1 MKEQNQLEGQ
11 EAEMRYK
18 SQMEKIKKKG
28 RADSRDKS
36 EKDRGTEMKPGTEK
50 AMFAEE
56 KSEEEMEQE
65 LETLLN
71 QPQEQKK
78 KRRSPLAA
86 VKNIR
91 NWSPK
96 KKKCGAAVLAV
107 AAAVLVLRALAGGK
121 SSAPAVA
128 SMPLERGD
136 VVSTLSLT
144 GPISGTDSADVVS
157 NLHAEVLEIRV
168 KEGDRVEKG
177 QVLAVLDRT
186 DAQKEVDIAQNSYE
200 LAVSE
205 YNENIRDTRNGY
217 EKAVHCRINARNGAD
232 LIKIMTTGGV
242 FSQGDKATPHSHF
255 SQEEIRAAVEE
266 AENMGSYVS
275 THAQATRGIKMALK
289 NGVKCIEH
297 GFYLD
302 EECIELMVKNDC
314 YLVPTL
320 AIMHASKLY
329 FQEKEGVL
337 PYLKEKTEKS
347 YEAHYRSL
355 EMARKARI
363 TVGVGCDFLGDAA
376 FGCPYSEATLELER
390 LCVAGY
396 TPMEVITMATKVNAR
411 LLQMEDQLGTLE
423 TGKLADVLL
432 VEGRPDE
439 DIRVLRRSD
448 HVKLVVQD
456 GRIVKNAMPHTA
468 KA

>member
-1 MKEQNQLEGQ
+1 MIVLRGRVLDGNGGAPIEKGAVVLEDNRIRLVCRQSQLPDDPA
-11 EAEMRYK
+11 AEVY
-18 SQMEKIKKKG
+18 
-28 RADSRDKS
+28 
-36 EKDRGTEMKPGTEK
+36 
-50 AMFAEE
+50 
-56 KSEEEMEQE
+56 E
-65 LETLLN
+65 LENGTIMPGLIDAHVHMGWGSATAVDWISMT
-71 QPQEQKK
+71 PQL
-78 KRRSPLAA
+78 SMA
-86 VKNIR
+86 
-91 NWSPK
+91 
-96 KKKCGAAVLAV
+96 
-107 AAAVLVLRALAGGK
+107 RALRDMAQLRQQGYTAFRDLG
-121 SSAPAVA
+121 SDVLLMRPAVA
-128 SMPLERGD
+128 EGLLDVPRIFGAGRIISQIGGHGD
-136 VVSTLSLT
+136 VYQKLSLEASQRAYSPAFIVN
-144 GPISGTDSADVVS
+144 GVD
-157 NLHAEVLEIRV
+157 EVR
-168 KEGDRVEKG
+168 R
-177 QVLAVLDRT
+177 A
-186 DAQKEVDIAQNSYE
+186 
-200 LAVSE
+200 
-205 YNENIRDTRNGY
+205 
-217 EKAVHCRINARNGAD
+217 CRINARNGAD

-329 FQEKEGVL
+329 FQGKEGVL

-376 FGCPYSEATLELER
+376 FGCSYSEATLELER

-423 TGKLADVLL
+423 SGKLADVLL
-432 VEGRPDE
+432 VDGKPDE

-448 HVKLVVQD
+448 HVKLVIQD

>member
-1 MKEQNQLEGQ
+1 MIVL
-11 EAEMRYK
+11 
-18 SQMEKIKKKG
+18 KG
-28 RADSRDKS
+28 RVLDGNGGAPIEKGAVVLEDNRIRLVCRQS
-36 EKDRGTEMKPGTEK
+36 ELPDDPTGEVY
-50 AMFAEE
+50 
-56 KSEEEMEQE
+56 E
-65 LETLLN
+65 LENGTIMPGLIDAHVHMGWGSATAVDWISMT
-71 QPQEQKK
+71 PQL
-78 KRRSPLAA
+78 SMA
-86 VKNIR
+86 
-91 NWSPK
+91 
-96 KKKCGAAVLAV
+96 
-107 AAAVLVLRALAGGK
+107 RALRDMAQLRQQGYTAFRDLG
-121 SSAPAVA
+121 SDVLLMRPAVA
-128 SMPLERGD
+128 EGLLDVPRIFGAGRIISQIGGHGD
-136 VVSTLSLT
+136 VYQKLSLEASQRAYSPAFIVN
-144 GPISGTDSADVVS
+144 GVD
-157 NLHAEVLEIRV
+157 EVR
-168 KEGDRVEKG
+168 R
-177 QVLAVLDRT
+177 A
-186 DAQKEVDIAQNSYE
+186 
-200 LAVSE
+200 
-205 YNENIRDTRNGY
+205 
-217 EKAVHCRINARNGAD
+217 CRINARNGAD

-329 FQEKEGVL
+329 FQGKEGVL

-376 FGCPYSEATLELER
+376 FGCSYSEATLELER

-423 TGKLADVLL
+423 SGKLADVLL
-432 VEGRPDE
+432 VDGKPDE

-448 HVKLVVQD
+448 HVKLVIQD

>member
-1 MKEQNQLEGQ
+1 MIVL
-11 EAEMRYK
+11 
-18 SQMEKIKKKG
+18 KG
-28 RADSRDKS
+28 RVLDGNGGTPIEKGAVVLEDNRIRLVCRQS
-36 EKDRGTEMKPGTEK
+36 ELPDNPT
-50 AMFAEE
+50 AEVY
-56 KSEEEMEQE
+56 E
-65 LETLLN
+65 LEDGTIMPGLIDAHVHMGWGSATAVDWISMT
-71 QPQEQKK
+71 PQL
-78 KRRSPLAA
+78 SMA
-86 VKNIR
+86 
-91 NWSPK
+91 
-96 KKKCGAAVLAV
+96 
-107 AAAVLVLRALAGGK
+107 RALRDMAQLRQQGYTAFRDLG
-121 SSAPAVA
+121 SDVLLMRPAVA
-128 SMPLERGD
+128 EGLLDVPRIFGAGRIISQIGGHGD
-136 VVSTLSLT
+136 VYQKLSLEASQRAYSPAFIVN
-144 GPISGTDSADVVS
+144 GVD
-157 NLHAEVLEIRV
+157 EVR
-168 KEGDRVEKG
+168 R
-177 QVLAVLDRT
+177 A
-186 DAQKEVDIAQNSYE
+186 
-200 LAVSE
+200 
-205 YNENIRDTRNGY
+205 
-217 EKAVHCRINARNGAD
+217 CRINARNGAD

-329 FQEKEGVL
+329 FQGKEGVL

-355 EMARKARI
+355 EMARKAHI

-376 FGCPYSEATLELER
+376 FGCSYSEATLELER

-423 TGKLADVLL
+423 SGKLADVLL
-432 VEGRPDE
+432 VDGKPDE

-448 HVKLVVQD
+448 HVKLVIQD

>member
-1 MKEQNQLEGQ
+1 MIVL
-11 EAEMRYK
+11 
-18 SQMEKIKKKG
+18 KG
-28 RADSRDKS
+28 RVLDGNGGAPI
-36 EKDRGTEMKPGTEK
+36 EKGAVVLEDNRIRLVCQQSQLPDDPT
-50 AMFAEE
+50 AEVY
-56 KSEEEMEQE
+56 E
-65 LETLLN
+65 LEDGTIMPGLIDAHVHMGWGSATAVDWISMT
-71 QPQEQKK
+71 PQL
-78 KRRSPLAA
+78 SMA
-86 VKNIR
+86 
-91 NWSPK
+91 
-96 KKKCGAAVLAV
+96 
-107 AAAVLVLRALAGGK
+107 RALRDMAQLRQQGYTAFRDLG
-121 SSAPAVA
+121 SDVLLMRPAVTEGLLDVPRIFGA
-128 SMPLERGD
+128 GRIISQIGGHGD
-136 VVSTLSLT
+136 VYQKLSLEASQRAYSPAFIVN
-144 GPISGTDSADVVS
+144 GVD
-157 NLHAEVLEIRV
+157 EVR
-168 KEGDRVEKG
+168 R
-177 QVLAVLDRT
+177 A
-186 DAQKEVDIAQNSYE
+186 
-200 LAVSE
+200 
-205 YNENIRDTRNGY
+205 
-217 EKAVHCRINARNGAD
+217 CRINARNGAD

-329 FQEKEGVL
+329 FQGKEGVL

-355 EMARKARI
+355 EMARKAHI

>member
-1 MKEQNQLEGQ
+1 MIVL
-11 EAEMRYK
+11 
-18 SQMEKIKKKG
+18 KG
-28 RADSRDKS
+28 RVLDGNGGAPI
-36 EKDRGTEMKPGTEK
+36 EKGAVVLEDNRIRLVCRQSQLPDDP
-50 AMFAEE
+50 AAEVY
-56 KSEEEMEQE
+56 E
-65 LETLLN
+65 LENGTIMPGLIDAHVHMGWGSATAVDWISMT
-71 QPQEQKK
+71 PQL
-78 KRRSPLAA
+78 SMA
-86 VKNIR
+86 
-91 NWSPK
+91 
-96 KKKCGAAVLAV
+96 
-107 AAAVLVLRALAGGK
+107 RALRDMAQLRQQGYTAFRDLG
-121 SSAPAVA
+121 SDVLLMRPAVA
-128 SMPLERGD
+128 EGLLDVPRIFGAGRIISQIGGHGD
-136 VVSTLSLT
+136 VYQKLSLEASQRAYSPAFIVN
-144 GPISGTDSADVVS
+144 GVD
-157 NLHAEVLEIRV
+157 EVR
-168 KEGDRVEKG
+168 R
-177 QVLAVLDRT
+177 A
-186 DAQKEVDIAQNSYE
+186 
-200 LAVSE
+200 
-205 YNENIRDTRNGY
+205 
-217 EKAVHCRINARNGAD
+217 CRINARNGAD

-329 FQEKEGVL
+329 FQGKEGVL

-355 EMARKARI
+355 EMARKAHI

-376 FGCPYSEATLELER
+376 FGCSYSEATLELER

-423 TGKLADVLL
+423 SGKLADVLL
-432 VEGRPDE
+432 VDGKPDE

-448 HVKLVVQD
+448 HVKLVIQD

>member
-1 MKEQNQLEGQ
+1 MIVL
-11 EAEMRYK
+11 
-18 SQMEKIKKKG
+18 KG
-28 RADSRDKS
+28 RVLDGNGGAPIEKGAVVLEDNRIRMVCRQS
-36 EKDRGTEMKPGTEK
+36 ELPDDPT
-50 AMFAEE
+50 AEVY
-56 KSEEEMEQE
+56 E
-65 LETLLN
+65 LEDGTIMPGLIDAHVHMGWGSATAVDWISMTPQLSMARALRDMAQLRQQGYTAFRDLGSDVLLM
-71 QPQEQKK
+71 
-78 KRRSPLAA
+78 RS
-86 VKNIR
+86 
-91 NWSPK
+91 
-96 KKKCGAAVLAV
+96 AV
-107 AAAVLVLRALAGGK
+107 AEGLLDVPRIFGAGRIISQIGGH
-121 SSAPAVA
+121 
-128 SMPLERGD
+128 GD
-136 VVSTLSLT
+136 VYQKLSLEASQRAYSPAFIVN
-144 GPISGTDSADVVS
+144 GVD
-157 NLHAEVLEIRV
+157 EVR
-168 KEGDRVEKG
+168 R
-177 QVLAVLDRT
+177 A
-186 DAQKEVDIAQNSYE
+186 
-200 LAVSE
+200 
-205 YNENIRDTRNGY
+205 
-217 EKAVHCRINARNGAD
+217 CRINARNGAD

-302 EECIELMVKNDC
+302 EECIELMVKNVC

-329 FQEKEGVL
+329 FQGKEGVL
-337 PYLKEKTEKS
+337 PYLKEKTERS

-355 EMARKARI
+355 EMARKAHI

-376 FGCPYSEATLELER
+376 FGCPSSEATLELER

>member
-1 MKEQNQLEGQ
+1 MIVL
-11 EAEMRYK
+11 
-18 SQMEKIKKKG
+18 KG
-28 RADSRDKS
+28 RVLDGNGGAPIEKGAVVLEDNRIRMVCRQS
-36 EKDRGTEMKPGTEK
+36 ELPDDPT
-50 AMFAEE
+50 AEVY
-56 KSEEEMEQE
+56 E
-65 LETLLN
+65 LEDGTIMPGLIDAHVHMGWGSATAVDWISMTPQLSMARALRDMAQLRQQGYTAFRDLGSDVLLM
-71 QPQEQKK
+71 
-78 KRRSPLAA
+78 RS
-86 VKNIR
+86 
-91 NWSPK
+91 
-96 KKKCGAAVLAV
+96 AV
-107 AAAVLVLRALAGGK
+107 AEGLLDVPRIFGAGRIISQIGGH
-121 SSAPAVA
+121 
-128 SMPLERGD
+128 GD
-136 VVSTLSLT
+136 VYQQLSLEASQRAYSPAFIVN
-144 GPISGTDSADVVS
+144 GVD
-157 NLHAEVLEIRV
+157 EVR
-168 KEGDRVEKG
+168 R
-177 QVLAVLDRT
+177 A
-186 DAQKEVDIAQNSYE
+186 
-200 LAVSE
+200 
-205 YNENIRDTRNGY
+205 
-217 EKAVHCRINARNGAD
+217 CRINARNGAD

-329 FQEKEGVL
+329 FQGKEGVL

-355 EMARKARI
+355 EMARKAHI

>member
-1 MKEQNQLEGQ
+1 MIVL
-11 EAEMRYK
+11 
-18 SQMEKIKKKG
+18 KG
-28 RADSRDKS
+28 RVLDGNGGAPIEKGAVVLEDNRIRLVCRQS
-36 EKDRGTEMKPGTEK
+36 ELPDDPT
-50 AMFAEE
+50 AEVY
-56 KSEEEMEQE
+56 E
-65 LETLLN
+65 LENGTIMPGLIDAHVHMGWGSATAVDWISMT
-71 QPQEQKK
+71 PQL
-78 KRRSPLAA
+78 SMA
-86 VKNIR
+86 
-91 NWSPK
+91 
-96 KKKCGAAVLAV
+96 
-107 AAAVLVLRALAGGK
+107 RALRDMAQLRQQGYTAFRDLG
-121 SSAPAVA
+121 SDVLLMRPAVA
-128 SMPLERGD
+128 EGLLDVPRIFGAGRIISQIGGHGD
-136 VVSTLSLT
+136 VYQKLSLEASQRAYSPAFIVN
-144 GPISGTDSADVVS
+144 GVD
-157 NLHAEVLEIRV
+157 EVR
-168 KEGDRVEKG
+168 R
-177 QVLAVLDRT
+177 A
-186 DAQKEVDIAQNSYE
+186 
-200 LAVSE
+200 
-205 YNENIRDTRNGY
+205 
-217 EKAVHCRINARNGAD
+217 CRINARNGAD

-329 FQEKEGVL
+329 FQGKEGVL

-363 TVGVGCDFLGDAA
+363 TVGVGCDFLGDTA

-423 TGKLADVLL
+423 SGKLADVLL
-432 VEGRPDE
+432 VDGKPDE

-448 HVKLVVQD
+448 HVKLVIQD

>member
-1 MKEQNQLEGQ
+1 MIVL
-11 EAEMRYK
+11 
-18 SQMEKIKKKG
+18 KG
-28 RADSRDKS
+28 RVLDGNGGAPIEKGAVVLEDNRIRLVCRQS
-36 EKDRGTEMKPGTEK
+36 ELPDDPT
-50 AMFAEE
+50 AEVY
-56 KSEEEMEQE
+56 E
-65 LETLLN
+65 LEDGTIMPGLIDAHVHMGWGSATAVDWISMT
-71 QPQEQKK
+71 PQL
-78 KRRSPLAA
+78 SMA
-86 VKNIR
+86 
-91 NWSPK
+91 
-96 KKKCGAAVLAV
+96 
-107 AAAVLVLRALAGGK
+107 RALRDMAQLRQQGYTAFRDLG
-121 SSAPAVA
+121 SDVLLMRPAVA
-128 SMPLERGD
+128 EGLLDVPRIFGAGRIISQIGGHGD
-136 VVSTLSLT
+136 VYQKLSLEASQRAYSPAFIVN
-144 GPISGTDSADVVS
+144 GVD
-157 NLHAEVLEIRV
+157 EVR
-168 KEGDRVEKG
+168 R
-177 QVLAVLDRT
+177 A
-186 DAQKEVDIAQNSYE
+186 
-200 LAVSE
+200 
-205 YNENIRDTRNGY
+205 
-217 EKAVHCRINARNGAD
+217 CRINARNGAD

-275 THAQATRGIKMALK
+275 THAQATQGIKMALK

-329 FQEKEGVL
+329 FQGKEGVL
-337 PYLKEKTEKS
+337 PYLKEKTERS

-355 EMARKARI
+355 EMARKAHI

-423 TGKLADVLL
+423 SGKLADVLL
-432 VEGRPDE
+432 VDGKPDE

-448 HVKLVVQD
+448 HVKLVIQD

>member
-1 MKEQNQLEGQ
+1 MIVL
-11 EAEMRYK
+11 
-18 SQMEKIKKKG
+18 KG
-28 RADSRDKS
+28 RVLDGNGGAPIEKGAVVLEDDRIRLVCRQS
-36 EKDRGTEMKPGTEK
+36 ELPDDPT
-50 AMFAEE
+50 AEVY
-56 KSEEEMEQE
+56 E
-65 LETLLN
+65 LEDGTIMPGLIDAHVHMGWGSATAVDWISMT
-71 QPQEQKK
+71 PQL
-78 KRRSPLAA
+78 SMA
-86 VKNIR
+86 
-91 NWSPK
+91 
-96 KKKCGAAVLAV
+96 
-107 AAAVLVLRALAGGK
+107 RALRDMAQLRQQGYTAFRDLG
-121 SSAPAVA
+121 SDVLLMRPAVA
-128 SMPLERGD
+128 EGLLDVPRIFGAGRIISQIGGHGD
-136 VVSTLSLT
+136 VYQKLSLEASQRAYSPAFIVN
-144 GPISGTDSADVVS
+144 GVD
-157 NLHAEVLEIRV
+157 EVR
-168 KEGDRVEKG
+168 R
-177 QVLAVLDRT
+177 A
-186 DAQKEVDIAQNSYE
+186 
-200 LAVSE
+200 
-205 YNENIRDTRNGY
+205 
-217 EKAVHCRINARNGAD
+217 CRINARNGAD

-242 FSQGDKATPHSHF
+242 FSQGDKAPPHSHF

-329 FQEKEGVL
+329 FQGKEGVL
-337 PYLKEKTEKS
+337 PYLKEKTERS

-355 EMARKARI
+355 EMARKAHI

>member
-1 MKEQNQLEGQ
+1 MIVL
-11 EAEMRYK
+11 
-18 SQMEKIKKKG
+18 KG
-28 RADSRDKS
+28 RVLDGNGGAPIEKGAVVLEDNRIRMVCRQS
-36 EKDRGTEMKPGTEK
+36 ELPDDPT
-50 AMFAEE
+50 AEVY
-56 KSEEEMEQE
+56 E
-65 LETLLN
+65 LEDGTIMPGLIDAHVHMGWGSATAVDWISMTPQLSMARALRDMAQLRQQGYTAFRDLGSDVLLM
-71 QPQEQKK
+71 
-78 KRRSPLAA
+78 RS
-86 VKNIR
+86 
-91 NWSPK
+91 
-96 KKKCGAAVLAV
+96 AV
-107 AAAVLVLRALAGGK
+107 AEGLLDVPRIFGAGRIISQIGGH
-121 SSAPAVA
+121 
-128 SMPLERGD
+128 GD
-136 VVSTLSLT
+136 VYQKLSLEASQRAYSPAFIVN
-144 GPISGTDSADVVS
+144 GVD
-157 NLHAEVLEIRV
+157 EVR
-168 KEGDRVEKG
+168 R
-177 QVLAVLDRT
+177 A
-186 DAQKEVDIAQNSYE
+186 
-200 LAVSE
+200 
-205 YNENIRDTRNGY
+205 
-217 EKAVHCRINARNGAD
+217 CRINARNGAD

-320 AIMHASKLY
+320 ASMHASKLY
-329 FQEKEGVL
+329 FQGKEGVL

-355 EMARKARI
+355 EMARKAHI

>member
-1 MKEQNQLEGQ
+1 MIVL
-11 EAEMRYK
+11 
-18 SQMEKIKKKG
+18 KG
-28 RADSRDKS
+28 RVLDGNGGAPIEKGAVVLEDNRIRLVCQQS
-36 EKDRGTEMKPGTEK
+36 ELPDDP
-50 AMFAEE
+50 AAEVY
-56 KSEEEMEQE
+56 E
-65 LETLLN
+65 LENGTIMPGLIDAHVHMGWGSATAVDWISMT
-71 QPQEQKK
+71 PQL
-78 KRRSPLAA
+78 SMA
-86 VKNIR
+86 
-91 NWSPK
+91 
-96 KKKCGAAVLAV
+96 
-107 AAAVLVLRALAGGK
+107 RALRDMAQLRQQGYTAFRDLG
-121 SSAPAVA
+121 SDVLLMRPAVA
-128 SMPLERGD
+128 EGLLDVPRIFGAGRIISQIGGHGD
-136 VVSTLSLT
+136 VYQKLSLEASQRAYSPAFIVN
-144 GPISGTDSADVVS
+144 GVD
-157 NLHAEVLEIRV
+157 EVR
-168 KEGDRVEKG
+168 R
-177 QVLAVLDRT
+177 A
-186 DAQKEVDIAQNSYE
+186 
-200 LAVSE
+200 
-205 YNENIRDTRNGY
+205 
-217 EKAVHCRINARNGAD
+217 CRINARNGAD

-329 FQEKEGVL
+329 FQGKEGVL

-376 FGCPYSEATLELER
+376 FGCSYSEATLELER

-396 TPMEVITMATKVNAR
+396 TPMEGITMATKVNAR

-423 TGKLADVLL
+423 SGKLADVLL
-432 VEGRPDE
+432 VDGKPDE

-448 HVKLVVQD
+448 HVKLVIQD

>member
-1 MKEQNQLEGQ
+1 MIVL
-11 EAEMRYK
+11 
-18 SQMEKIKKKG
+18 KG
-28 RADSRDKS
+28 RVLDGNGGAPIEKGAVVLEDNRIRLVCRQS
-36 EKDRGTEMKPGTEK
+36 ELPDDPTVEVY
-50 AMFAEE
+50 
-56 KSEEEMEQE
+56 E
-65 LETLLN
+65 LENGTIMPGLIDAHVHMGWGSATAVDWISMT
-71 QPQEQKK
+71 PQL
-78 KRRSPLAA
+78 SMA
-86 VKNIR
+86 
-91 NWSPK
+91 
-96 KKKCGAAVLAV
+96 
-107 AAAVLVLRALAGGK
+107 RALRDMAQLRQQGDTAFRDLG
-121 SSAPAVA
+121 SDVLLMRPAVA
-128 SMPLERGD
+128 EGLLDVPRIFGAGRIISQIGGHGD
-136 VVSTLSLT
+136 VYQKLSLEASQRAYSPAFIVN
-144 GPISGTDSADVVS
+144 GVD
-157 NLHAEVLEIRV
+157 EVR
-168 KEGDRVEKG
+168 R
-177 QVLAVLDRT
+177 A
-186 DAQKEVDIAQNSYE
+186 
-200 LAVSE
+200 
-205 YNENIRDTRNGY
+205 
-217 EKAVHCRINARNGAD
+217 CRINARNGAD

-329 FQEKEGVL
+329 FQGKEGVL

-411 LLQMEDQLGTLE
+411 LLQMEEQLGTLE
-423 TGKLADVLL
+423 SGKLADVLL
-432 VEGRPDE
+432 VDGKPDE

-448 HVKLVVQD
+448 HVKLVIQD

>member
-1 MKEQNQLEGQ
+1 MIVL
-11 EAEMRYK
+11 
-18 SQMEKIKKKG
+18 KG
-28 RADSRDKS
+28 RVLDGNGGAPIEKGAVVLEDNRIRLVCRQS
-36 EKDRGTEMKPGTEK
+36 ELPDDPTVEVY
-50 AMFAEE
+50 
-56 KSEEEMEQE
+56 E
-65 LETLLN
+65 LENGTIMPGLIDAHVHMGWGSATAVDWISMT
-71 QPQEQKK
+71 PQL
-78 KRRSPLAA
+78 SMA
-86 VKNIR
+86 
-91 NWSPK
+91 
-96 KKKCGAAVLAV
+96 
-107 AAAVLVLRALAGGK
+107 RALRDMAQLRQQGYTAFRDLG
-121 SSAPAVA
+121 SDVLLMRPAVA
-128 SMPLERGD
+128 EGLLDVPRIFGAGRIISQIGGHGD
-136 VVSTLSLT
+136 VYQKLSLEASQRAYSPAFIVN
-144 GPISGTDSADVVS
+144 GVD
-157 NLHAEVLEIRV
+157 EVR
-168 KEGDRVEKG
+168 R
-177 QVLAVLDRT
+177 A
-186 DAQKEVDIAQNSYE
+186 
-200 LAVSE
+200 
-205 YNENIRDTRNGY
+205 
-217 EKAVHCRINARNGAD
+217 CRINARNGAD

-329 FQEKEGVL
+329 FQGKEGVL

-423 TGKLADVLL
+423 SGKLADVLL
-432 VEGRPDE
+432 VDGKPDE

-448 HVKLVVQD
+448 HVKLVIQD

>member
-1 MKEQNQLEGQ
+1 MIVL
-11 EAEMRYK
+11 
-18 SQMEKIKKKG
+18 KG
-28 RADSRDKS
+28 RVLDGNGGAPIEKGAVVLEDNRIRLVCRQS
-36 EKDRGTEMKPGTEK
+36 ELPDDPT
-50 AMFAEE
+50 AEVY
-56 KSEEEMEQE
+56 E
-65 LETLLN
+65 LEDGTIMPGLIDAHVHMGWGSATAVDWISMT
-71 QPQEQKK
+71 PQL
-78 KRRSPLAA
+78 SMA
-86 VKNIR
+86 
-91 NWSPK
+91 
-96 KKKCGAAVLAV
+96 
-107 AAAVLVLRALAGGK
+107 RALRDMAQLRQQGYTAFRDLG
-121 SSAPAVA
+121 SDVLLMRPAVA
-128 SMPLERGD
+128 EGLLDVPRIFGAGRIISQIGGHGD
-136 VVSTLSLT
+136 VYQKLSLEASQRAYSPAFIVN
-144 GPISGTDSADVVS
+144 GVD
-157 NLHAEVLEIRV
+157 EVR
-168 KEGDRVEKG
+168 R
-177 QVLAVLDRT
+177 A
-186 DAQKEVDIAQNSYE
+186 
-200 LAVSE
+200 
-205 YNENIRDTRNGY
+205 
-217 EKAVHCRINARNGAD
+217 CRINARNGAD

-329 FQEKEGVL
+329 FQGKEGVL
-337 PYLKEKTEKS
+337 PYPKEKTERS

-355 EMARKARI
+355 EMARKAHI

-423 TGKLADVLL
+423 SGKLADVLL
-432 VEGRPDE
+432 VDGKPDE

-448 HVKLVVQD
+448 HVKLVIQD

>member
-1 MKEQNQLEGQ
+1 MIVL
-11 EAEMRYK
+11 
-18 SQMEKIKKKG
+18 KG
-28 RADSRDKS
+28 RVLDGNGGAPIEKGAVVLEDNRIRLVCQQSQLPDDS
-36 EKDRGTEMKPGTEK
+36 T
-50 AMFAEE
+50 AEVY
-56 KSEEEMEQE
+56 E
-65 LETLLN
+65 LENGTIMPGLIDAHVHMGWGSATAVDWISMT
-71 QPQEQKK
+71 PQL
-78 KRRSPLAA
+78 SMA
-86 VKNIR
+86 
-91 NWSPK
+91 
-96 KKKCGAAVLAV
+96 
-107 AAAVLVLRALAGGK
+107 RALRDMAQLRQQGYTAFRDLG
-121 SSAPAVA
+121 SDVLLMRPAVA
-128 SMPLERGD
+128 EGLLDVPRIFGAGRIISQIGGHGD
-136 VVSTLSLT
+136 VYQKLSLEASQRAYSPAFIVN
-144 GPISGTDSADVVS
+144 GVD
-157 NLHAEVLEIRV
+157 EVR
-168 KEGDRVEKG
+168 R
-177 QVLAVLDRT
+177 A
-186 DAQKEVDIAQNSYE
+186 
-200 LAVSE
+200 
-205 YNENIRDTRNGY
+205 
-217 EKAVHCRINARNGAD
+217 CRINARNGAD

-329 FQEKEGVL
+329 FQGKEGVL
-337 PYLKEKTEKS
+337 PYLKEKTERS

-423 TGKLADVLL
+423 SGKLADVLL
-432 VEGRPDE
+432 VDGKPDE

>member
-1 MKEQNQLEGQ
+1 MIVL
-11 EAEMRYK
+11 
-18 SQMEKIKKKG
+18 KG
-28 RADSRDKS
+28 RVLDGNGGAPIEKGAVVLEDNRIRLVCQQSELPDDS
-36 EKDRGTEMKPGTEK
+36 T
-50 AMFAEE
+50 AEVY
-56 KSEEEMEQE
+56 E
-65 LETLLN
+65 LENGTIMPGLIDAHVHMGWGSATAVDWISMT
-71 QPQEQKK
+71 PQL
-78 KRRSPLAA
+78 SMA
-86 VKNIR
+86 
-91 NWSPK
+91 
-96 KKKCGAAVLAV
+96 
-107 AAAVLVLRALAGGK
+107 RALRDMAQLRQQGYTAFRDLG
-121 SSAPAVA
+121 SDVLLMRPAVA
-128 SMPLERGD
+128 EGLLDVPRIFGAGRIISQIGGHGD
-136 VVSTLSLT
+136 VYQKLSLEASQRAYSPAFIVN
-144 GPISGTDSADVVS
+144 GVD
-157 NLHAEVLEIRV
+157 EVR
-168 KEGDRVEKG
+168 R
-177 QVLAVLDRT
+177 A
-186 DAQKEVDIAQNSYE
+186 
-200 LAVSE
+200 
-205 YNENIRDTRNGY
+205 
-217 EKAVHCRINARNGAD
+217 CRINARNGAD

-329 FQEKEGVL
+329 FQGKEGVL

-355 EMARKARI
+355 EMARKAHI

-423 TGKLADVLL
+423 SGKLADVLL
-432 VEGRPDE
+432 VDGKPDE

-448 HVKLVVQD
+448 HVKLVIQD

>member
-1 MKEQNQLEGQ
+1 MIVLKGRVLDGNGGAPIEKGAVVLEDNRIRLVCRQNQLPDDPT
-11 EAEMRYK
+11 AEVY
-18 SQMEKIKKKG
+18 
-28 RADSRDKS
+28 
-36 EKDRGTEMKPGTEK
+36 
-50 AMFAEE
+50 
-56 KSEEEMEQE
+56 E
-65 LETLLN
+65 LEDGTIMPGLIDAHVHMGWGSATAVDWISMT
-71 QPQEQKK
+71 PQL
-78 KRRSPLAA
+78 SMA
-86 VKNIR
+86 
-91 NWSPK
+91 
-96 KKKCGAAVLAV
+96 
-107 AAAVLVLRALAGGK
+107 RALRDMAQLRQQGYTAFRDLG
-121 SSAPAVA
+121 SDVLLMRPAVA
-128 SMPLERGD
+128 EGLLDVPRIFGAGRIISQIGGHGD
-136 VVSTLSLT
+136 VYQKLSLEASQRAYSPAFIVN
-144 GPISGTDSADVVS
+144 GVD
-157 NLHAEVLEIRV
+157 EVR
-168 KEGDRVEKG
+168 R
-177 QVLAVLDRT
+177 A
-186 DAQKEVDIAQNSYE
+186 
-200 LAVSE
+200 
-205 YNENIRDTRNGY
+205 
-217 EKAVHCRINARNGAD
+217 CRINARNGAD

-329 FQEKEGVL
+329 FQGKEGVL

-355 EMARKARI
+355 EMARKAHI

-456 GRIVKNAMPHTA
+456 GRIVKNAMPHTV

>member
-1 MKEQNQLEGQ
+1 MIVL
-11 EAEMRYK
+11 
-18 SQMEKIKKKG
+18 KG
-28 RADSRDKS
+28 RVLDGNGGAPI
-36 EKDRGTEMKPGTEK
+36 EKGAVVLEDNRIRLVCRQSQLPDDP
-50 AMFAEE
+50 AAEVY
-56 KSEEEMEQE
+56 E
-65 LETLLN
+65 LENGTIMPGLIDAHVHMGWGSATAVDWISMT
-71 QPQEQKK
+71 PQL
-78 KRRSPLAA
+78 SMA
-86 VKNIR
+86 
-91 NWSPK
+91 
-96 KKKCGAAVLAV
+96 
-107 AAAVLVLRALAGGK
+107 RALRDMAQLRQQGYTAFRDLG
-121 SSAPAVA
+121 SDVLLMRPAVA
-128 SMPLERGD
+128 EGLLDVPRIFGAGRIISQIGGHGD
-136 VVSTLSLT
+136 VYQKLSLEASQRAYSPAFIVN
-144 GPISGTDSADVVS
+144 GVD
-157 NLHAEVLEIRV
+157 EVR
-168 KEGDRVEKG
+168 R
-177 QVLAVLDRT
+177 A
-186 DAQKEVDIAQNSYE
+186 
-200 LAVSE
+200 
-205 YNENIRDTRNGY
+205 
-217 EKAVHCRINARNGAD
+217 CRINARNGAD

-329 FQEKEGVL
+329 FQGKEGVL

-376 FGCPYSEATLELER
+376 FGCSYSEATLELER

-396 TPMEVITMATKVNAR
+396 TPMEVITMATKVNTR

-423 TGKLADVLL
+423 SGKLADVLL
-432 VEGRPDE
+432 VDGKPDE

-448 HVKLVVQD
+448 HVKLVIQD

>member
-1 MKEQNQLEGQ
+1 MIVL
-11 EAEMRYK
+11 
-18 SQMEKIKKKG
+18 KG
-28 RADSRDKS
+28 RVLDGNGGAPIEKGAVVLEDNRIRLVCRQSELPDDS
-36 EKDRGTEMKPGTEK
+36 T
-50 AMFAEE
+50 AEVY
-56 KSEEEMEQE
+56 E
-65 LETLLN
+65 LENGTIMPGLIDAHVHMGWGSATAVDWISMT
-71 QPQEQKK
+71 PQL
-78 KRRSPLAA
+78 SMA
-86 VKNIR
+86 
-91 NWSPK
+91 
-96 KKKCGAAVLAV
+96 
-107 AAAVLVLRALAGGK
+107 RALRDMAQLRQQGYTAFRDLG
-121 SSAPAVA
+121 SDVLLMRPAVA
-128 SMPLERGD
+128 EGLLDVPRIFGAGRIISQIGGHGD
-136 VVSTLSLT
+136 VYQKLSLEASQRAYSPAFIVN
-144 GPISGTDSADVVS
+144 GVD
-157 NLHAEVLEIRV
+157 EVR
-168 KEGDRVEKG
+168 R
-177 QVLAVLDRT
+177 A
-186 DAQKEVDIAQNSYE
+186 
-200 LAVSE
+200 
-205 YNENIRDTRNGY
+205 
-217 EKAVHCRINARNGAD
+217 CRINARNGAD

-329 FQEKEGVL
+329 FQGKEGVL

-355 EMARKARI
+355 EMARKAHI

-468 KA
+468 KT

>member
-1 MKEQNQLEGQ
+1 MIVL
-11 EAEMRYK
+11 
-18 SQMEKIKKKG
+18 KG
-28 RADSRDKS
+28 RVLDGNGGAPI
-36 EKDRGTEMKPGTEK
+36 EKGAVVLEDNRIRLVCRQSQLPDDP
-50 AMFAEE
+50 AAEVY
-56 KSEEEMEQE
+56 E
-65 LETLLN
+65 LENGTIMPGLIDAHVHMGWGSATAVDWISMT
-71 QPQEQKK
+71 PQ
-78 KRRSPLAA
+78 RSMA
-86 VKNIR
+86 
-91 NWSPK
+91 
-96 KKKCGAAVLAV
+96 
-107 AAAVLVLRALAGGK
+107 RALRDMAQLRQQGYTAFRDLG
-121 SSAPAVA
+121 SDVLLMRPAVA
-128 SMPLERGD
+128 EGLLDVPRIFGAGRIISQIGGHGD
-136 VVSTLSLT
+136 VYQKLSLEASQRAYSPAFIVN
-144 GPISGTDSADVVS
+144 GVD
-157 NLHAEVLEIRV
+157 EVR
-168 KEGDRVEKG
+168 R
-177 QVLAVLDRT
+177 A
-186 DAQKEVDIAQNSYE
+186 
-200 LAVSE
+200 
-205 YNENIRDTRNGY
+205 
-217 EKAVHCRINARNGAD
+217 CRINARNGAD

-329 FQEKEGVL
+329 FQGKEGVL

-376 FGCPYSEATLELER
+376 FGCSYSEATLELER

-423 TGKLADVLL
+423 SGKLADVLL
-432 VEGRPDE
+432 VDGKPDE

-448 HVKLVVQD
+448 HVKLVIQD

>member
-1 MKEQNQLEGQ
+1 MIVL
-11 EAEMRYK
+11 
-18 SQMEKIKKKG
+18 KG
-28 RADSRDKS
+28 RVLDGNGGAPIEKGAVVLEDNRIRLVCQQSELPDDS
-36 EKDRGTEMKPGTEK
+36 T
-50 AMFAEE
+50 AEVY
-56 KSEEEMEQE
+56 E
-65 LETLLN
+65 LENGTIMPGLIDAHVHMGWGSATAVDWISMT
-71 QPQEQKK
+71 PQL
-78 KRRSPLAA
+78 SMA
-86 VKNIR
+86 
-91 NWSPK
+91 
-96 KKKCGAAVLAV
+96 
-107 AAAVLVLRALAGGK
+107 RALRDMAQLRQQGYTAFRDLG
-121 SSAPAVA
+121 SDVLLMRPAVA
-128 SMPLERGD
+128 EGLLDVPRIFGAGRIISQIGGHGD
-136 VVSTLSLT
+136 VYQKLSLEASQRAYSPAFIVN
-144 GPISGTDSADVVS
+144 GVD
-157 NLHAEVLEIRV
+157 EVR
-168 KEGDRVEKG
+168 R
-177 QVLAVLDRT
+177 A
-186 DAQKEVDIAQNSYE
+186 
-200 LAVSE
+200 
-205 YNENIRDTRNGY
+205 
-217 EKAVHCRINARNGAD
+217 CRINARNGAD

-329 FQEKEGVL
+329 FQGKEGVL

-355 EMARKARI
+355 EMARKAHI

-411 LLQMEDQLGTLE
+411 LLQMEDQMGTLE
-423 TGKLADVLL
+423 SGKLADVLL
-432 VEGRPDE
+432 VDGKPDE

-448 HVKLVVQD
+448 HVKLVIQD

>member
-1 MKEQNQLEGQ
+1 MIVL
-11 EAEMRYK
+11 
-18 SQMEKIKKKG
+18 KG
-28 RADSRDKS
+28 RVLDGNGGAPI
-36 EKDRGTEMKPGTEK
+36 EKGAVVLEDNRIRLVCQQSQLPDDP
-50 AMFAEE
+50 AAEVY
-56 KSEEEMEQE
+56 E
-65 LETLLN
+65 LENGTIMPGLIDAHVHMGWGSATAVDWISMT
-71 QPQEQKK
+71 PQL
-78 KRRSPLAA
+78 SMA
-86 VKNIR
+86 
-91 NWSPK
+91 
-96 KKKCGAAVLAV
+96 
-107 AAAVLVLRALAGGK
+107 RALRDMAQLRQQGYTAFRDLG
-121 SSAPAVA
+121 SDVLLMRPAVA
-128 SMPLERGD
+128 EGLLDVPRIFGAGRIISQIGGHGD
-136 VVSTLSLT
+136 VYQKLSLEASQRAYSPAFIVN
-144 GPISGTDSADVVS
+144 GVD
-157 NLHAEVLEIRV
+157 EVR
-168 KEGDRVEKG
+168 R
-177 QVLAVLDRT
+177 A
-186 DAQKEVDIAQNSYE
+186 
-200 LAVSE
+200 
-205 YNENIRDTRNGY
+205 
-217 EKAVHCRINARNGAD
+217 CRINARNGAD

-329 FQEKEGVL
+329 FQGKEGVL

-376 FGCPYSEATLELER
+376 FGCSYSEATLELER

-423 TGKLADVLL
+423 SGKLADVLL
-432 VEGRPDE
+432 VDGKPDE

-448 HVKLVVQD
+448 HVKLVIQD

>member
-1 MKEQNQLEGQ
+1 MIVLKGRVLDGNGGAPIEKGAVVLEDNRIRLVCRQNQLPDDPT
-11 EAEMRYK
+11 AEVY
-18 SQMEKIKKKG
+18 
-28 RADSRDKS
+28 
-36 EKDRGTEMKPGTEK
+36 
-50 AMFAEE
+50 
-56 KSEEEMEQE
+56 E
-65 LETLLN
+65 LEDGTIMPGLIDAHVHMGWGSATAVDWISMT
-71 QPQEQKK
+71 PQL
-78 KRRSPLAA
+78 SMA
-86 VKNIR
+86 
-91 NWSPK
+91 
-96 KKKCGAAVLAV
+96 
-107 AAAVLVLRALAGGK
+107 RALRDMAQLRQQGYTAFRDLG
-121 SSAPAVA
+121 SDVLLMRPAVA
-128 SMPLERGD
+128 EGLLDVPRIFGAGRIISQIGGHGD
-136 VVSTLSLT
+136 VYQKLSLEASQRAYSPAFIVN
-144 GPISGTDSADVVS
+144 GVD
-157 NLHAEVLEIRV
+157 EVR
-168 KEGDRVEKG
+168 R
-177 QVLAVLDRT
+177 A
-186 DAQKEVDIAQNSYE
+186 
-200 LAVSE
+200 
-205 YNENIRDTRNGY
+205 
-217 EKAVHCRINARNGAD
+217 CRINARNGAD

-329 FQEKEGVL
+329 FQGKEGVL
-337 PYLKEKTEKS
+337 PYLKEKTERS

-355 EMARKARI
+355 EMARKAHI

-423 TGKLADVLL
+423 SGKLADVLL
-432 VEGRPDE
+432 VDGKPDE

-448 HVKLVVQD
+448 HVKLVIQD

>member
-1 MKEQNQLEGQ
+1 MIVL
-11 EAEMRYK
+11 
-18 SQMEKIKKKG
+18 KG
-28 RADSRDKS
+28 RVLDGNGGAPIEKGAVVLEDNRIRLVCQQSELPDDS
-36 EKDRGTEMKPGTEK
+36 T
-50 AMFAEE
+50 AEVY
-56 KSEEEMEQE
+56 E
-65 LETLLN
+65 LENGTIMPGLIDAHVHMGWGSATAVDWISMT
-71 QPQEQKK
+71 PQL
-78 KRRSPLAA
+78 SMA
-86 VKNIR
+86 
-91 NWSPK
+91 
-96 KKKCGAAVLAV
+96 
-107 AAAVLVLRALAGGK
+107 RALRDMAQLRQQGYTAFRDLG
-121 SSAPAVA
+121 SDVLLMRPAVA
-128 SMPLERGD
+128 EGLLDVPRIFGAGRIISQIGGHGD
-136 VVSTLSLT
+136 VYQKLSLEASQRAYSPAFIVN
-144 GPISGTDSADVVS
+144 GVD
-157 NLHAEVLEIRV
+157 EVR
-168 KEGDRVEKG
+168 R
-177 QVLAVLDRT
+177 A
-186 DAQKEVDIAQNSYE
+186 
-200 LAVSE
+200 
-205 YNENIRDTRNGY
+205 
-217 EKAVHCRINARNGAD
+217 CRINARNGAD

-329 FQEKEGVL
+329 FQGKEGVL

-423 TGKLADVLL
+423 SGKLADVLL

-448 HVKLVVQD
+448 HVKLVIQD

>member
-1 MKEQNQLEGQ
+1 MIVL
-11 EAEMRYK
+11 
-18 SQMEKIKKKG
+18 KG
-28 RADSRDKS
+28 RVLDGNGGAPI
-36 EKDRGTEMKPGTEK
+36 EKGAVVLEDNRIRLVCRQSQLPDDPT
-50 AMFAEE
+50 AEVY
-56 KSEEEMEQE
+56 E
-65 LETLLN
+65 LEDGTIMPGLIDAHVHMGWGSATAVDWISMTPQLSMARALRDMAQLRQQGYTAFRDLGSDVLLM
-71 QPQEQKK
+71 
-78 KRRSPLAA
+78 RS
-86 VKNIR
+86 
-91 NWSPK
+91 
-96 KKKCGAAVLAV
+96 AV
-107 AAAVLVLRALAGGK
+107 AEGLLDVPRIFGAGRIISQIGGH
-121 SSAPAVA
+121 
-128 SMPLERGD
+128 GD
-136 VVSTLSLT
+136 VYQKLSLEASQRAYSPAFIVN
-144 GPISGTDSADVVS
+144 GVD
-157 NLHAEVLEIRV
+157 EVR
-168 KEGDRVEKG
+168 R
-177 QVLAVLDRT
+177 A
-186 DAQKEVDIAQNSYE
+186 
-200 LAVSE
+200 
-205 YNENIRDTRNGY
+205 
-217 EKAVHCRINARNGAD
+217 CRINARNGAD

-329 FQEKEGVL
+329 FQGKEGVL
-337 PYLKEKTEKS
+337 PYLKEKTERS

-355 EMARKARI
+355 EMARKAHI

>member
-1 MKEQNQLEGQ
+1 MIVLKGRVLDGNGGAPIEKGAVVLEDNRIRLVCRQNQLPDDPT
-11 EAEMRYK
+11 AEVY
-18 SQMEKIKKKG
+18 
-28 RADSRDKS
+28 
-36 EKDRGTEMKPGTEK
+36 
-50 AMFAEE
+50 
-56 KSEEEMEQE
+56 E
-65 LETLLN
+65 LEDGTIMPGLIDAHVHMGWGSATAVDWISMT
-71 QPQEQKK
+71 PQL
-78 KRRSPLAA
+78 SMA
-86 VKNIR
+86 
-91 NWSPK
+91 
-96 KKKCGAAVLAV
+96 
-107 AAAVLVLRALAGGK
+107 RALRDMAQLRQQGYTAFRDLG
-121 SSAPAVA
+121 SDVLLMRPAVA
-128 SMPLERGD
+128 EGLLDVPRIFGAGRIISQIGGHGD
-136 VVSTLSLT
+136 VYQKLSLEASQRAYSPAFIVN
-144 GPISGTDSADVVS
+144 GVD
-157 NLHAEVLEIRV
+157 EVR
-168 KEGDRVEKG
+168 R
-177 QVLAVLDRT
+177 A
-186 DAQKEVDIAQNSYE
+186 
-200 LAVSE
+200 
-205 YNENIRDTRNGY
+205 
-217 EKAVHCRINARNGAD
+217 CRINARNGAD

-329 FQEKEGVL
+329 FQGKEGVL
-337 PYLKEKTEKS
+337 PYLKEKTERS

-355 EMARKARI
+355 EMARKAHI
-363 TVGVGCDFLGDAA
+363 TVGVGCDFLGDVA

>member
-1 MKEQNQLEGQ
+1 MIVL
-11 EAEMRYK
+11 
-18 SQMEKIKKKG
+18 KG
-28 RADSRDKS
+28 RVLDGNGGAPI
-36 EKDRGTEMKPGTEK
+36 EKGAVVLEDDRIRLVCQQSQLPDDPT
-50 AMFAEE
+50 AEVY
-56 KSEEEMEQE
+56 E
-65 LETLLN
+65 LEDGTIMPGLIDAHVHMGWGSATAVDWISMT
-71 QPQEQKK
+71 PQL
-78 KRRSPLAA
+78 SMA
-86 VKNIR
+86 
-91 NWSPK
+91 
-96 KKKCGAAVLAV
+96 
-107 AAAVLVLRALAGGK
+107 RALRDMAQLRQQGYTAFRDLG
-121 SSAPAVA
+121 SDVLLMRPAVA
-128 SMPLERGD
+128 EGLLDVPRIFGAGRIISQIGGHGD
-136 VVSTLSLT
+136 VYQKLSLEASQRAYSPAFIVN
-144 GPISGTDSADVVS
+144 GVD
-157 NLHAEVLEIRV
+157 EVR
-168 KEGDRVEKG
+168 R
-177 QVLAVLDRT
+177 A
-186 DAQKEVDIAQNSYE
+186 
-200 LAVSE
+200 
-205 YNENIRDTRNGY
+205 
-217 EKAVHCRINARNGAD
+217 CRINARNGAD

-255 SQEEIRAAVEE
+255 NQEEIRAAVEE

-329 FQEKEGVL
+329 FQGKEGVL
-337 PYLKEKTEKS
+337 PYLKEKTERS

-355 EMARKARI
+355 EMARKAHI

-448 HVKLVVQD
+448 HVKLVFQD
-456 GRIVKNAMPHTA
+456 GRIVKNAMPHTV

>member
-1 MKEQNQLEGQ
+1 MIVLKGRVLDGNGGAPIEKGAVVLEDNRIRLVCRQNQLPDAPG
-11 EAEMRYK
+11 AEVY
-18 SQMEKIKKKG
+18 
-28 RADSRDKS
+28 
-36 EKDRGTEMKPGTEK
+36 
-50 AMFAEE
+50 
-56 KSEEEMEQE
+56 E
-65 LETLLN
+65 LEDGTIMPGLIDAHVHMGWGSATAVDWISMT
-71 QPQEQKK
+71 PQL
-78 KRRSPLAA
+78 SMA
-86 VKNIR
+86 
-91 NWSPK
+91 
-96 KKKCGAAVLAV
+96 
-107 AAAVLVLRALAGGK
+107 RALRDMAQLRQQGYTAFRDLG
-121 SSAPAVA
+121 SDVLLMRPAVA
-128 SMPLERGD
+128 EGLLDVPRIFGAGRIISQIGGHGD
-136 VVSTLSLT
+136 VYQKLSLEASQRAYSPAFIVN
-144 GPISGTDSADVVS
+144 GVD
-157 NLHAEVLEIRV
+157 EVR
-168 KEGDRVEKG
+168 R
-177 QVLAVLDRT
+177 A
-186 DAQKEVDIAQNSYE
+186 
-200 LAVSE
+200 
-205 YNENIRDTRNGY
+205 
-217 EKAVHCRINARNGAD
+217 CRINARNGAD

-329 FQEKEGVL
+329 FQGKEGVL
-337 PYLKEKTEKS
+337 PYLKEKTERS

-355 EMARKARI
+355 EMARKAHI

>member
-1 MKEQNQLEGQ
+1 MIVL
-11 EAEMRYK
+11 
-18 SQMEKIKKKG
+18 KG
-28 RADSRDKS
+28 RVLDGNGGAPIEKGAVVLEDNRIRLVCRQS
-36 EKDRGTEMKPGTEK
+36 ELPDDPT
-50 AMFAEE
+50 AEVY
-56 KSEEEMEQE
+56 E
-65 LETLLN
+65 LENGTIMPGLIDAHVHMGWGSATAVDWISMT
-71 QPQEQKK
+71 PQL
-78 KRRSPLAA
+78 SMA
-86 VKNIR
+86 
-91 NWSPK
+91 
-96 KKKCGAAVLAV
+96 
-107 AAAVLVLRALAGGK
+107 RALRDMAQLRQQGYTAFRDLG
-121 SSAPAVA
+121 SDVLLMRPAVA
-128 SMPLERGD
+128 EGLLDVPRIFGAGRIISQIGGHGD
-136 VVSTLSLT
+136 VYQKLSLEASQRAYSPAFIVN
-144 GPISGTDSADVVS
+144 GVD
-157 NLHAEVLEIRV
+157 EVR
-168 KEGDRVEKG
+168 R
-177 QVLAVLDRT
+177 A
-186 DAQKEVDIAQNSYE
+186 
-200 LAVSE
+200 
-205 YNENIRDTRNGY
+205 
-217 EKAVHCRINARNGAD
+217 CRINARNGAD

-329 FQEKEGVL
+329 FQGKEGVL

-376 FGCPYSEATLELER
+376 FGCSYSEATLELER

-423 TGKLADVLL
+423 SGKLADVLL
-432 VEGRPDE
+432 VDGKPDE

-448 HVKLVVQD
+448 HVKLVIQD

>member
-1 MKEQNQLEGQ
+1 MIVL
-11 EAEMRYK
+11 
-18 SQMEKIKKKG
+18 KG
-28 RADSRDKS
+28 RVLDGNGGTPI
-36 EKDRGTEMKPGTEK
+36 EKGAVVLEDNRIRLVCQQSQLPDNPT
-50 AMFAEE
+50 AEVY
-56 KSEEEMEQE
+56 E
-65 LETLLN
+65 LEDGTIMPGLIDAHVHMGWGSATAVDWISMT
-71 QPQEQKK
+71 PQL
-78 KRRSPLAA
+78 SMA
-86 VKNIR
+86 
-91 NWSPK
+91 
-96 KKKCGAAVLAV
+96 
-107 AAAVLVLRALAGGK
+107 RALRDMAQLRQQGYTAFRDLG
-121 SSAPAVA
+121 SDVLLMRPAVA
-128 SMPLERGD
+128 EGLLDVPRIFSAGRIISQIGGHGD
-136 VVSTLSLT
+136 VYQKLSLEASQRAYSPAFIVN
-144 GPISGTDSADVVS
+144 GVD
-157 NLHAEVLEIRV
+157 EVR
-168 KEGDRVEKG
+168 R
-177 QVLAVLDRT
+177 A
-186 DAQKEVDIAQNSYE
+186 
-200 LAVSE
+200 
-205 YNENIRDTRNGY
+205 
-217 EKAVHCRINARNGAD
+217 CRINARNGAD

-266 AENMGSYVS
+266 TENMGSYVS

-329 FQEKEGVL
+329 FQGKEGVL

-363 TVGVGCDFLGDAA
+363 TVGVGCDFLGDTA

>member
-1 MKEQNQLEGQ
+1 MIVL
-11 EAEMRYK
+11 
-18 SQMEKIKKKG
+18 KG
-28 RADSRDKS
+28 RVLDGNGGAPIEKGAVVLEDNRIRLVCQQSQLPDDS
-36 EKDRGTEMKPGTEK
+36 T
-50 AMFAEE
+50 AEVY
-56 KSEEEMEQE
+56 E
-65 LETLLN
+65 LEDGTIMPGLIDAHVHMGWGSATAVDWISMT
-71 QPQEQKK
+71 PQL
-78 KRRSPLAA
+78 SMA
-86 VKNIR
+86 
-91 NWSPK
+91 
-96 KKKCGAAVLAV
+96 
-107 AAAVLVLRALAGGK
+107 RALRDMAQLRQQGYTAFRDLG
-121 SSAPAVA
+121 SDVLLMRPAVA
-128 SMPLERGD
+128 EGLLDVPRIFGAGRIISQIGGHGD
-136 VVSTLSLT
+136 VYQKLSLEASQRAYSPAFIVN
-144 GPISGTDSADVVS
+144 GVD
-157 NLHAEVLEIRV
+157 EVR
-168 KEGDRVEKG
+168 R
-177 QVLAVLDRT
+177 A
-186 DAQKEVDIAQNSYE
+186 
-200 LAVSE
+200 
-205 YNENIRDTRNGY
+205 
-217 EKAVHCRINARNGAD
+217 CRINARNGAD

-329 FQEKEGVL
+329 FQGKEGVL

-363 TVGVGCDFLGDAA
+363 TVGVGCDFLGDTA

>member
-1 MKEQNQLEGQ
+1 MIVL
-11 EAEMRYK
+11 
-18 SQMEKIKKKG
+18 KG
-28 RADSRDKS
+28 RVLDGNGGAPI
-36 EKDRGTEMKPGTEK
+36 EKGTVVLEDNRIRLICRQSQLPDDPT
-50 AMFAEE
+50 AEVY
-56 KSEEEMEQE
+56 E
-65 LETLLN
+65 LEDGTIMPGLIDAHVHMGWGSATAVDWISMTPQLSMARALRDMAQLRQQGYTAFRDLGSDVLLMR
-71 QPQEQKK
+71 P
-78 KRRSPLAA
+78 
-86 VKNIR
+86 
-91 NWSPK
+91 
-96 KKKCGAAVLAV
+96 
-107 AAAVLVLRALAGGK
+107 AAAEGLLDVPRIFGAGRIISQIGGH
-121 SSAPAVA
+121 
-128 SMPLERGD
+128 GD
-136 VVSTLSLT
+136 VYQKLSLEASQRAYSPAFIVN
-144 GPISGTDSADVVS
+144 GVD
-157 NLHAEVLEIRV
+157 EVR
-168 KEGDRVEKG
+168 R
-177 QVLAVLDRT
+177 A
-186 DAQKEVDIAQNSYE
+186 
-200 LAVSE
+200 
-205 YNENIRDTRNGY
+205 
-217 EKAVHCRINARNGAD
+217 CRINARNGAD

-329 FQEKEGVL
+329 FQGKEGVL
-337 PYLKEKTEKS
+337 PYLKEKTERS

-423 TGKLADVLL
+423 SGKLADVLL
-432 VEGRPDE
+432 VDGKPDE

>member
-1 MKEQNQLEGQ
+1 MIVL
-11 EAEMRYK
+11 
-18 SQMEKIKKKG
+18 KG
-28 RADSRDKS
+28 RVLDGNGGAPI
-36 EKDRGTEMKPGTEK
+36 EKGAVVLEDNRIRLVCRQSQLPDDP
-50 AMFAEE
+50 AAEVY
-56 KSEEEMEQE
+56 E
-65 LETLLN
+65 LENGTIMPGLIDAHVHMGWGSATAVDWISMT
-71 QPQEQKK
+71 PQL
-78 KRRSPLAA
+78 SMA
-86 VKNIR
+86 
-91 NWSPK
+91 
-96 KKKCGAAVLAV
+96 
-107 AAAVLVLRALAGGK
+107 RALRDMAQLRQQGYTAFRDLG
-121 SSAPAVA
+121 SDVLLMRPAVA
-128 SMPLERGD
+128 EGLLDVPRIFGAGRIISQIGGHGD
-136 VVSTLSLT
+136 VYQKLSLEASQRAYSPAFIVN
-144 GPISGTDSADVVS
+144 GVD
-157 NLHAEVLEIRV
+157 EVR
-168 KEGDRVEKG
+168 R
-177 QVLAVLDRT
+177 A
-186 DAQKEVDIAQNSYE
+186 
-200 LAVSE
+200 
-205 YNENIRDTRNGY
+205 
-217 EKAVHCRINARNGAD
+217 CRINARNGAD

-329 FQEKEGVL
+329 FQRKEGVL

-376 FGCPYSEATLELER
+376 FGCSYSEATLELER

-423 TGKLADVLL
+423 SGKLADVLL
-432 VEGRPDE
+432 VDGKPDE

-448 HVKLVVQD
+448 HVKLVIQD
-456 GRIVKNAMPHTA
+456 GRIVKSAMPHTA

>member
-1 MKEQNQLEGQ
+1 MIVL
-11 EAEMRYK
+11 
-18 SQMEKIKKKG
+18 KG
-28 RADSRDKS
+28 RVLDGNGGAPIEQGAVVLEDNRIRLICRQSQLPD
-36 EKDRGTEMKPGTEK
+36 DP
-50 AMFAEE
+50 AAEVY
-56 KSEEEMEQE
+56 E
-65 LETLLN
+65 LENGTIMPGLIDAHVHMGWGSATAVDWISMT
-71 QPQEQKK
+71 PQL
-78 KRRSPLAA
+78 SMA
-86 VKNIR
+86 
-91 NWSPK
+91 
-96 KKKCGAAVLAV
+96 
-107 AAAVLVLRALAGGK
+107 RALRDMAQLRQQGYTAFRDLG
-121 SSAPAVA
+121 SDVLLMRPAVA
-128 SMPLERGD
+128 EGLLDVPRIFGAGRIISQIGGHGD
-136 VVSTLSLT
+136 VYQKLSLEASQRAYSPAFIVN
-144 GPISGTDSADVVS
+144 GVD
-157 NLHAEVLEIRV
+157 EVR
-168 KEGDRVEKG
+168 R
-177 QVLAVLDRT
+177 A
-186 DAQKEVDIAQNSYE
+186 
-200 LAVSE
+200 
-205 YNENIRDTRNGY
+205 
-217 EKAVHCRINARNGAD
+217 CRINARNGAD

-314 YLVPTL
+314 YLEPTL
-320 AIMHASKLY
+320 AIMHSSKLY
-329 FQEKEGVL
+329 FQGKDGVL

-355 EMARKARI
+355 EMARKAHI

-448 HVKLVVQD
+448 HVKLVIQD

>member
-1 MKEQNQLEGQ
+1 MIVL
-11 EAEMRYK
+11 
-18 SQMEKIKKKG
+18 KG
-28 RADSRDKS
+28 RVLDGNGGAPIEKGAVVLEDDRIRLVCRQS
-36 EKDRGTEMKPGTEK
+36 ELPDDPT
-50 AMFAEE
+50 AEVY
-56 KSEEEMEQE
+56 E
-65 LETLLN
+65 LEDGTIMPGLIDAHVHMGWGSATAVDWISMT
-71 QPQEQKK
+71 PQL
-78 KRRSPLAA
+78 SMA
-86 VKNIR
+86 
-91 NWSPK
+91 
-96 KKKCGAAVLAV
+96 
-107 AAAVLVLRALAGGK
+107 RALRDMAQLRQQGYTAFRDLG
-121 SSAPAVA
+121 SDVLLMWPAVA
-128 SMPLERGD
+128 EGLLDVPRIFGAGRIISQIGGHGD
-136 VVSTLSLT
+136 VYQKLSLEASQRAYSPAFIVN
-144 GPISGTDSADVVS
+144 GVD
-157 NLHAEVLEIRV
+157 EVR
-168 KEGDRVEKG
+168 R
-177 QVLAVLDRT
+177 A
-186 DAQKEVDIAQNSYE
+186 
-200 LAVSE
+200 
-205 YNENIRDTRNGY
+205 
-217 EKAVHCRINARNGAD
+217 CRINARNGAD

-329 FQEKEGVL
+329 FQGKEGVL
-337 PYLKEKTEKS
+337 PYLKEKTERS

-355 EMARKARI
+355 EMARKAHI

>member
-1 MKEQNQLEGQ
+1 MIVL
-11 EAEMRYK
+11 
-18 SQMEKIKKKG
+18 KG
-28 RADSRDKS
+28 RVLDGNGGAPI
-36 EKDRGTEMKPGTEK
+36 EKGAVVLEDNRIRLVCRQSQLPDDP
-50 AMFAEE
+50 AAEVY
-56 KSEEEMEQE
+56 E
-65 LETLLN
+65 LENGTIMPGLIDAHVHMGWGSATAVDWISMT
-71 QPQEQKK
+71 PQL
-78 KRRSPLAA
+78 SMA
-86 VKNIR
+86 
-91 NWSPK
+91 
-96 KKKCGAAVLAV
+96 
-107 AAAVLVLRALAGGK
+107 RALRDMAQLRQQGYTAFRDLG
-121 SSAPAVA
+121 SDVLLMRPAVA
-128 SMPLERGD
+128 EGLLDVPRIFGAGRIISQIGGHGD
-136 VVSTLSLT
+136 VYQKLSLEASQRAYSPAFIVN
-144 GPISGTDSADVVS
+144 GVD
-157 NLHAEVLEIRV
+157 EVR
-168 KEGDRVEKG
+168 R
-177 QVLAVLDRT
+177 A
-186 DAQKEVDIAQNSYE
+186 
-200 LAVSE
+200 
-205 YNENIRDTRNGY
+205 
-217 EKAVHCRINARNGAD
+217 CRINARNGAD

-329 FQEKEGVL
+329 FQGKEGVL

-376 FGCPYSEATLELER
+376 FGCSYSEATLELER

-411 LLQMEDQLGTLE
+411 LLQMEEQLGTLE
-423 TGKLADVLL
+423 SGKLADVLL
-432 VEGRPDE
+432 VDGKPDE

-448 HVKLVVQD
+448 HVKLVIQD